1 MSNEPL
7 KNLISGRGF
16 DRFQPGLESRFA
28 AYRLQY
34 VLTYCEPSDNSAM
47 RLDFETTKLLG
58 RVTVWESGEC
68 DMEAIDIESGDYVFR
83 EHHQCSNEMEFHRTF
98 PKLVVYV
105 RDAFGSW
112 SSAKDL
118 DL

>member
-16 DRFQPGLESRFA
+16 DRFQPALESRFA

-34 VLTYCEPSDNSAM
+34 ALTYFTPSDNSAM
-47 RLDFETTKLLG
+47 CLDFETTKLLG
-58 RVTVWESGEC
+58 RVTVWESGLCE
-68 DMEAIDIESGDYVFR
+68 MELIDSESGNYVFH
-83 EHHQCSNEMEFHRTF
+83 ENHQFSNEIEFHRTF
-98 PKLVVYV
+98 PKLVVYM

-112 SSAKDL
+112 PSAQE
-118 DL
+118 

>member
-68 DMEAIDIESGDYVFR
+68 DMEAIDINDD
-83 EHHQCSNEMEFHRTF
+83 
-98 PKLVVYV
+98 P
-105 RDAFGSW
+105 DI
-112 SSAKDL
+112 AKKSL
-118 DL
+118 PNVAMRSIIKNL

>member
-7 KNLISGRGF
+7 KKLISGRGF
-16 DRFQPGLESRFA
+16 DRSQPGLESRFA

-47 RLDFETTKLLG
+47 CLDFETKKLMG
-58 RVTVWESGEC
+58 RVTVWESGDCE
-68 DMEAIDIESGDYVFR
+68 MEAIDIESGKHAFY
-83 EHHQCSNEMEFHRTF
+83 EHHQCNNEMEFHRTLA
-98 PKLVVYV
+98 KLVVYM

-112 SSAKDL
+112 PST
-118 DL
+118 